1 MRKLFPNEQPVT
13 VERRADGTATIS
25 GYAAV
30 YHREDNPGTQ
40 YELMPNYYER
50 IQPGAFTRA
59 LNEGDDVRALFN
71 HDASAVLG
79 RSKSG
84 TLRLSADKV
93 GLKYEVDLPNTQL
106 ARDLAE
112 SVERGDISGSSFA
125 FSVTPE
131 GQKIER
137 DKDGTTYRN
146 ILETRLYD
154 VSVVTYPA
162 YEAATSGL
170 RSAENV
176 EEAKAAL
183 DSWENNRNAA
193 LNAVKVRL
201 AQIKLD
207 QDALEL

>member
-112 SVERGDISGSSFA
+112 SVDRGDISGSSFA

-170 RSAENV
+170 RSSENV

-183 DSWENNRNAA
+183 DSWESNRNAA
-193 LNAVKVRL
+193 LNEVKVRL

-207 QDALEL
+207 EYEG

>member
-1 MRKLFPNEQPVT
+1 M
-13 VERRADGTATIS
+13 
-25 GYAAV
+25 
-30 YHREDNPGTQ
+30 
-40 YELMPNYYER
+40 
-50 IQPGAFTRA
+50 
-59 LNEGDDVRALFN
+59 
-71 HDASAVLG
+71 
-79 RSKSG
+79 
-84 TLRLSADKV
+84 
-93 GLKYEVDLPNTQL
+93 PNTQL

-170 RSAENV
+170 RSSENV
-176 EEAKAAL
+176 QEAKAAL
-183 DSWENNRNAA
+183 DSWESNRNAA
-193 LNAVKVRL
+193 LNEVKVRL

-207 QDALEL
+207 EYED

>member
-13 VERRADGTATIS
+13 VERRSDGTATIS

-170 RSAENV
+170 RSSENV
-176 EEAKAAL
+176 QEAKAAL
-183 DSWENNRNAA
+183 DSWESNRNAA
-193 LNAVKVRL
+193 LNEVKVRL

-207 QDALEL
+207 EYEA

>member
-13 VERRADGTATIS
+13 VERRSDGTATIS

-170 RSAENV
+170 RSSENV
-176 EEAKAAL
+176 QEAKAAL
-183 DSWENNRNAA
+183 DSWESNRNAA
-193 LNAVKVRL
+193 LNEVKVRL

-207 QDALEL
+207 EYED

>member
-13 VERRADGTATIS
+13 VERRSDGTATIS

-131 GQKIER
+131 GQRIER

-170 RSAENV
+170 RSSENV
-176 EEAKAAL
+176 QEAKAAL
-183 DSWENNRNAA
+183 DSWESNRNAA
-193 LNAVKVRL
+193 LNEVKVRL

-207 QDALEL
+207 EYEA

>member
-13 VERRADGTATIS
+13 VERRSDGTATIS

-137 DKDGTTYRN
+137 DKDGITYRN

-170 RSAENV
+170 RSSENV

-183 DSWENNRNAA
+183 DSWESNRNAA
-193 LNAVKVRL
+193 LNEVKVRL

-207 QDALEL
+207 EYEA

>member
-13 VERRADGTATIS
+13 VERRSDGTATIS

-112 SVERGDISGSSFA
+112 SVDRGDISGSSFA

-137 DKDGTTYRN
+137 DKNGTTYRN

-170 RSAENV
+170 RSSENV

-183 DSWENNRNAA
+183 DSWESNRNAA
-193 LNAVKVRL
+193 LNDVKVRL
-201 AQIKLD
+201 AKIKLD
-207 QDALEL
+207 RDQLEL

>member
-13 VERRADGTATIS
+13 VERRSDGTATIS

-112 SVERGDISGSSFA
+112 SVDRGDISGSSFA

-170 RSAENV
+170 RSSENV

-183 DSWENNRNAA
+183 DSWESNRNAA
-193 LNAVKVRL
+193 LNDVKVRL
-201 AQIKLD
+201 AKIKLD
-207 QDALEL
+207 RDQLEL

>member
-201 AQIKLD
+201 AEIKLD
-207 QDALEL
+207 RDALEL

>member
-30 YHREDNPGTQ
+30 YHRQDNPGTQ